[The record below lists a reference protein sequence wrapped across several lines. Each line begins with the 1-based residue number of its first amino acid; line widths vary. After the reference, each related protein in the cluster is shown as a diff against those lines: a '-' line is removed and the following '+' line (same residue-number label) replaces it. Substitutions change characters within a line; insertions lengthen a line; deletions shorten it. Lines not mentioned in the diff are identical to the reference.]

1 MSRRP
6 LVAVPGR
13 FTASASALRYA
24 GVVSA
29 QALLRLIYR
38 AGGEPLT
45 VLPDEGAGLGNGV
58 LGARGVDARIGFVD
72 AVVLPGGA
80 DVSPER
86 YGEEITAGEVYGVD
100 PLQDAFDLAVARWA
114 FDEGAPLLAIC
125 RGLHVVNV
133 AEGGTLEQHMVV
145 PHAGIRHSI
154 MSAEGSR
161 LREAVGPGP
170 LDVSC
175 YHHQRVNKLAA
186 TLEATALAPDGT
198 IEAIERVSSSAWFL
212 GVQWHPEDTHLD
224 DDRQLALARSLVGAA
239 HRR

>member
-6 LVAVPGR
+6 LVAIPGR
-13 FTASASALRYA
+13 FTASASALRYS

-45 VLPDEGAGLGNGV
+45 VLPDDGADMGDGV
-58 LGARGVDARIGFVD
+58 LDARGVDARIGFVD

-86 YGEEITAGEVYGVD
+86 YGEEITAEKVYGVD
-100 PLQDAFDLAVARWA
+100 PIQDAFDLAVARWA
-114 FDEGAPLLAIC
+114 LDEGTPMLAIC
-125 RGLHVVNV
+125 RGLQVVNV

-145 PHAGIRHSI
+145 PHDGIRHCVRST
-154 MSAEGSR
+154 EGTR

-175 YHHQRVNKLAA
+175 FHHQRINKLAA
-186 TLEATALAPDGT
+186 TFDATAIAPDGT
-198 IEAIERVSSSAWFL
+198 IEAVERVSSSAWFL

-224 DDRQLALARSLVGAA
+224 DDRQFALARALVGAA
-239 HRR
+239 QRT